1 MASEEQKRGAVVVV
15 VAIVCVFTL
24 ELAAMYK
31 GFNGKVMTLCVG
43 AICALGGASIPT
55 LFGWKK

>member
-1 MASEEQKRGAVVVV
+1 VLNRNQKMNAVVVI
-15 VAIVCVFTL
+15 VAIVCVFII
-24 ELAAMYK
+24 ELAAIYK
-31 GFNGKVMTLCVG
+31 GINGKVMTLCIG

>member
-1 MASEEQKRGAVVVV
+1 MLNGNQKRNAVIVII
-15 VAIVCVFTL
+15 AIVCVL
-24 ELAAMYK
+24 IIELAAMYK
-31 GFNGKVMTLCVG
+31 GINGKGMALCVG